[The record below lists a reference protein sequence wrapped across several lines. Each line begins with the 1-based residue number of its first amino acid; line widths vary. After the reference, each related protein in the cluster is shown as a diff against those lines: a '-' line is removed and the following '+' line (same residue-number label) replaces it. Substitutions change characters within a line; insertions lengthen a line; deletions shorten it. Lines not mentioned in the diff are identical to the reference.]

1 MAFRF
6 LDFRVGQSC
15 AFVFA
20 EVADYSPDLSPQK
33 NVWRCAQGTR
43 RDHRKDR
50 DSFQVFEERE
60 LEACRAYSFGGKL
73 VGSRAKRMKLLLE
86 KEGANI
92 GK

>member
-1 MAFRF
+1 M
-6 LDFRVGQSC
+6 
-15 AFVFA
+15 
-20 EVADYSPDLSPQK
+20 
-33 NVWRCAQGTR
+33 TR
-43 RDHRKDR
+43 RDDKKDR
-50 DSFQVFEERE
+50 GSFQAFEKRV